1 MASGT
6 GSTLTPSSRYSRHW
20 HRRGLVSNSSHFT
33 SAGKF
38 GDLENCLHRYQ
49 YGWNVL
55 QTILEELRFALMAVI
70 HGTAAN
76 AQNAPAQLVLGLG
89 NKLVYNSG
97 SSGFERDGKLDL
109 RVLGEADRGDESTKE
124 ESIGDT
130 LKKATSLAEAAAAV
144 ELSLRKQIA
153 ISIGVYSDEVDV
165 QRPLSEFGGK
175 YWFAMMSCQPRTD
188 WM

>member
-1 MASGT
+1 MDWPVALAQHARHHLGIRATGT
-6 GSTLTPSSRYSRHW
+6 DVGW
-20 HRRGLVSNSSHFT
+20 
-33 SAGKF
+33 
-38 GDLENCLHRYQ
+38 YQ
-49 YGWNVL
+49 HGWNVL
-55 QTILEELRFALMAVI
+55 QTILEELRFALIAVI

-109 RVLGEADRGDESTKE
+109 RVLGEVDRGDESTKE

>member
-1 MASGT
+1 
-6 GSTLTPSSRYSRHW
+6 
-20 HRRGLVSNSSHFT
+20 
-33 SAGKF
+33 
-38 GDLENCLHRYQ
+38 
-49 YGWNVL
+49 
-55 QTILEELRFALMAVI
+55 MAVI

-109 RVLGEADRGDESTKE
+109 RVLGEVDRGDESTKE

-153 ISIGVYSDEVDV
+153 ISIRVYSDEVDV
-165 QRPLSEFGGK
+165 QRSLSEFGGK